1 MGGISD
7 YFSDENSFFDRYILN
22 APILSASYFNV
33 TRDELVSCLTTGKVF
48 QADPP
53 EGFTEYAESFCPG
66 IRTQGEQTREQLLK
80 AAALVGNKETQIHPE
95 SHLFRPDAARPDE
108 GSEYR

>member
-53 EGFTEYAESFCPG
+53 EGFTEYAESFYPASG
-66 IRTQGEQTREQLLK
+66 PRENRPASSSLK
-80 AAALVGNKETQIHPE
+80 QPHW
-95 SHLFRPDAARPDE
+95 
-108 GSEYR
+108 